1 MDTIRIGN
9 TTSLEKQRRINT
21 SAGCFLVRKSNDN
34 KYEMLVIHKKWS
46 DEKDEYS
53 LPKGHKEKDETLEQA
68 ALRETLEES
77 GFKNVKL
84 LNYIGSRT
92 YEIDWDEIQL
102 KTDHYFLAKLEDEER
117 LDILPEDYEPGVSVE
132 TIWLDLDEGF
142 NLLTNENHSE
152 FLTLIKELLTSSQF

>member
-21 SAGCFLVRKSNDN
+21 SAGCFLVRKSNDSE
-34 KYEMLVIHKKWS
+34 YELLVIHKKWS
-46 DEKDEYS
+46 DRKEDYV

-102 KTDHYFLAKLEDEER
+102 KTDHYFLAKLENDER
-117 LDILPEDYEPGVSVE
+117 LDILPEDYEPGVLVE
-132 TIWLDLDEGF
+132 TIWVDLDKGF
-142 NLLTNENHSE
+142 DLLTNENHPE
-152 FLTLIKELLTSSQF
+152 FLTLIKELLKSSQF